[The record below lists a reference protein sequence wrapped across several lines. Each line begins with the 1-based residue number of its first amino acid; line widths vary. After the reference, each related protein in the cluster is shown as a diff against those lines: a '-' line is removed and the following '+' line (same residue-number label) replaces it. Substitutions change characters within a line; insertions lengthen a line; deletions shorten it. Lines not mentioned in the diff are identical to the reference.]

1 MQLQLY
7 EKNPCVDYLNVIL
20 FVLDFYN
27 TSPLRKVSDFLF
39 SIRKGRFKFLKNALK
54 SVSYLLAY

>member
-27 TSPLRKVSDFLF
+27 TICTKISGATFLNFKKYREISD
-39 SIRKGRFKFLKNALK
+39 NMA
-54 SVSYLLAY
+54 